1 MKQILSLALFLFLFS
16 CSSDELAGLDSE
28 IDVEKTSVLD
38 RNLSDCSE
46 TAETRAV
53 NSLATIVAENT
64 PQKGVYKFTITTQY
78 PVESAVALFRVHY
91 KIVKSNGGM
100 ESKYAIFT
108 LLRGETTDEVY
119 VDHSADG
126 ILALMLEPAHKN
138 KVNLVPRS
146 NLERIRSTIM
156 SLNCCLLDGYHS
168 AGSRNL
174 FL

>member
-38 RNLSDCSE
+38 RNLSGCSE

-91 KIVKSNGGM
+91 KIVKSNGSM
-100 ESKYAIFT
+100 
-108 LLRGETTDEVY
+108 
-119 VDHSADG
+119 
-126 ILALMLEPAHKN
+126 
-138 KVNLVPRS
+138 
-146 NLERIRSTIM
+146 
-156 SLNCCLLDGYHS
+156 
-168 AGSRNL
+168 
-174 FL
+174 

>member
-64 PQKGVYKFTITTQY
+64 PQKGVYKFTITIQY

-91 KIVKSNGGM
+91 KITKSNGSM
-100 ESKYAIFT
+100 ESKFAIFS
-108 LLRGETTDEVY
+108 LLRVETTDEVF
-119 VDHSADG
+119 VVHSAVG
-126 ILALMLEPAHKN
+126 FLALMLLSAEGQPGRDSEHN
-138 KVNLVPRS
+138 YEFR
-146 NLERIRSTIM
+146 
-156 SLNCCLLDGYHS
+156 LLPIGWIS
-168 AGSRNL
+168 
-174 FL
+174 

>member
-46 TAETRAV
+46 TAETK
-53 NSLATIVAENT
+53 AENT

-126 ILALMLEPAHKN
+126 ILALMLESAEVQPGTDSEYNYEFK
-138 KVNLVPRS
+138 
-146 NLERIRSTIM
+146 
-156 SLNCCLLDGYHS
+156 LLPIGWIS
-168 AGSRNL
+168 
-174 FL
+174 